1 MRITHI
7 LLFLFVGL
15 IAHAVQP
22 QAQVSVPIASL
33 RSVPAHSAE
42 METQLLMG
50 APVCIID
57 SADEWYR
64 VIAPDGYDAYIPM
77 KSVAVTD
84 TLALAQWRQSPRVI
98 VTSPRQSV
106 IYADTVSFSPLSPS
120 FPGAILVKDFD
131 DAGRYLPVRLPD
143 GRCGFVAKECVEDF
157 ADWSEKP
164 ALREEIISF
173 AMALMG
179 TPYLWGGDSPAGI
192 DCSGFTQLCYLMGG
206 RMLLPRNASAQAARD
221 EQTDTLLHDAD
232 LIFMGNEQGSD
243 RISHVGLYAG
253 GSLIHSSG
261 QVRIDADFLAPAAR
275 FPRRIIKTTSP
286 LRNPTPIS
294 HHPWYF

>member
-1 MRITHI
+1 MRIAQA
-7 LLFLFVGL
+7 LLFLIVGL
-15 IAHAVQP
+15 IGQAVQP

-33 RSVPAHSAE
+33 RCAPAHSDE
-42 METQLLMG
+42 LQTQLLMG
-50 APVCIID
+50 APVCIVD

-77 KSVAVTD
+77 KSVVVTD
-84 TLALAQWRQSPRVI
+84 TLAIARWRKAPRVI

-120 FPGAILVKDFD
+120 FPGVILVKYSD

-157 ADWSEKP
+157 AVWSAKP
-164 ALREEIISF
+164 ASRDEIISF
-173 AMALMG
+173 AKALMG
-179 TPYLWGGDSPAGI
+179 TPYLWGGGSPAGI

-221 EQTDTLLHDAD
+221 EQTDTPLCDAD

-275 FPRRIIKTTSP
+275 FPRRILKTTSP
-286 LRNPTPIS
+286 LLNPTPIS